1 MVKMTVQ
8 EQLDYR
14 VLDRI
19 VFYGNQLENASNLE
33 DVRSICVVMWEIQK
47 VTWSL
52 ISSDVADQLRKFIQ
66 ILDHRISRPETFTPS
81 NSESFKGT
89 ESW

>member
-66 ILDHRISRPETFTPS
+66 ILDHRISRPETFAPS